1 MVLPYRRQP
10 YRQDPKSWIQERYF
24 SLTNFSGGLNNVEP
38 DNLIADNECTDCL
51 NMRFLDDAIMEKRH
65 GIKEYDTTI
74 ITPLDDG
81 ITWLDTYR
89 PLLKN
94 DDTALENNAKII
106 RGTSKA
112 LYIDDDKICDV
123 NGDVRGVTYVGK
135 YYFVDGKDLRVY
147 NNDKCYRIIREP
159 IEHLSEKVEKSSVYL
174 KFDKLPEIVEVGSP
188 VMILAASVNQTSNFT
203 TTVKAILEPKKTDD
217 TEEETDDTEKYYT
230 VELADGVTGDCI
242 ATTPVF
248 FYTPKDGKNI
258 IGEEVW
264 DDEKLIAY
272 YLPCELEIADDYAGE
287 SYFPDS
293 PNIITVHNSRLFI
306 AGDSTQP
313 HGVYMSRTSQPLYFP
328 SNAGVSV
335 KPDGNPIIDL
345 VVFDNALIIGRNN
358 DMYVLYGNSE
368 YQTSASDPY
377 YIKQMDVSCGFMNI
391 NCGALLNNYYIYL
404 GYDGRFYKL
413 NTPTTYVEYLMT
425 SPLQHKC
432 DIYTEPLSISQNA
445 IVATNA
451 VAYRN
456 EIYFVIDKQFTV
468 VYSYDNMAFTYFKG
482 WNESCLRSYQNKL
495 LIGRNDGKIA
505 IYCDD
510 EEIYNDIG
518 NAIEC
523 HYDTKRFDFNSSI
536 MFKYFKKFMIT
547 SYAWNDIDSSIKVF
561 VEVDQTD
568 IDITDLIS
576 SNMSRFDRAKW
587 DRDIFNN
594 RNLYKSQYYDLDIRG
609 RTIKFKFKNTITDES
624 MRIYDLNILYGLRD
638 VR

>member
-1 MVLPYRRQP
+1 MMNPYRRTP
-10 YRQDPKSWIQERYF
+10 YRLDTRGWIQERYF

-38 DNLIADNECTDCL
+38 DNLIGDNESTDCK
-51 NMRFLDDAIMEKRH
+51 NMRFLDDVIMEKRH
-65 GIKEYDTTI
+65 GIKEYSPDVI
-74 ITPLDDG
+74 EEFKEPV
-81 ITWLDTYR
+81 TWLDVYR

-94 DDTALENNAKII
+94 NDTALDNNGKLI
-106 RGTSKA
+106 RGTSNA
-112 LYIDDDKICDV
+112 LYIDNKKICDT

-135 YYFVDGKDLRVY
+135 YYFVDGKSLRVY

-159 IEHLSEKVEKSSVYL
+159 IEHLSEKADKGSTKL
-174 KFDKLPEIVEVGSP
+174 KFKKIPEIVKVGSP
-188 VMILAASVNQTSNFT
+188 VMILAASVNQTSNFST
-203 TTVKAILEPKKTDD
+203 KVKSITN
-217 TEEETDDTEKYYT
+217 ETDVCT
-230 VELADGVTGDCI
+230 VELEAGVTGDCI
-242 ATTPVF
+242 TTTPVF
-248 FYTPKDGKNI
+248 FYTPKSGKNVV
-258 IGEEVW
+258 GEEVW
-264 DDEKLIAY
+264 DDENLLAY

-328 SNAGVSV
+328 SNAGISV
-335 KPDGNPIIDL
+335 KPDGNEIVDL
-345 VVFDNALIIGRNN
+345 VVFDNALIIGRHN

-377 YIKQMDVSCGFMNI
+377 YIKQMDVSCGFMNN

-432 DIYTEPLSISQNA
+432 DIYTDPLSIPQNT
-445 IVATNA
+445 IVSVNA

-456 EIYFVIDKQFTV
+456 EIYFVIDKKFTV

-482 WNESCLRSYQNKL
+482 WNENCLRTYENKL
-495 LIGRNDGKIA
+495 LIGRNDGKTVY
-505 IYCDD
+505 YCDD
-510 EEIYNDIG
+510 EDVYNDLG

-523 HYDTKRFDFNSSI
+523 HYDTKRFDFNNSI

-547 SYAWNDIDSSIKVF
+547 SYAWEDINSYIDVSI
-561 VEVDQTD
+561 EVDQLDLD
-568 IDITDLIS
+568 IRESIS
-576 SNMSRFDRAKW
+576 SNVSRFDRSKF
-587 DRDIFNN
+587 DVDVFNN

-609 RTIKFKFKNTITDES
+609 RTIKFKFKNLITDES
-624 MRIYDLNILYGLRD
+624 MRLYDVNVLYGMRD